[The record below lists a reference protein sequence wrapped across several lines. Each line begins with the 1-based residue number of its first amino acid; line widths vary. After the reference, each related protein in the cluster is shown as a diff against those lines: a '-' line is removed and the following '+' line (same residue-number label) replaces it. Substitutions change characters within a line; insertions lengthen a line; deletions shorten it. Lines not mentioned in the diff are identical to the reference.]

1 MKKQMF
7 TVTLLCL
14 IVALLCTSCSFGEP
28 NSDQK
33 IANAR
38 MDKVLNA
45 IHNKDK
51 EALKAMF
58 SKKSIA
64 QTENFDQ
71 SITDLFDYF
80 QGDFVS
86 YDDWAGPEG
95 DETWEYGDKQKILYS
110 SYDVKTSNKEYRF
123 TIQDFTV
130 DTADADNVGIHSL
143 YIIKMED
150 DIDPQLGYRGDNKFT
165 PGIHIGVK
173 NTLPKE
179 DDSISTVIVD

>member
-71 SITDLFDYF
+71 SITDLL
-80 QGDFVS
+80 S